1 MGLRPLRLSRNK
13 TLEVSNPG
21 TMRYKDAAPH
31 RQAGVFTQ
39 LCGMLKRHITL
50 KRRDTRRTVSE
61 ILLPLYSLFL
71 LITLKLAVPNPNY
84 HAQSSSPHQFRFL
97 KDLEFLYRN
106 ESHIAV
112 VPNTIETQNFTQR
125 MLDFYHTHAG
135 ENAANFS
142 AESQFRFFNSSE
154 DLVAAYFKKA
164 SSIAYAIVFN
174 QTTGTIR
181 YELRTNPS
189 DRHTPT
195 TSVLYSPENACRH
208 QESQMEMALKESHLN
223 LKLGK
228 TAAEDNLT
236 HPLFKPD
243 ADDCPADDYVT
254 SGFLAL
260 QYWIDATFL
269 NNQHD
274 HKFEIPYVQLQKFPK
289 GAYTG
294 DWLLGLRLIIPI
306 YIVMSLSQFLTYL
319 ILGIVGEKE
328 SKLKEGM
335 KIMGLRDPA
344 YWLSWFIVYAA
355 IVTFHSSLAA
365 FLLSWLKVFQHT
377 NIVILYLLLIS
388 YSFSLIM
395 FSFFLTPFFDKAA
408 SAGIVASFVV
418 SIVSLLYFLQ
428 IFLSKSPTFVFWLM
442 SLLSSAGFAL
452 AMDKALVLEL
462 SGEGVQWS
470 NLFQND
476 SNVGLSFGQSLIMMF
491 IDIILYGTLAYYLDN
506 VLPSQYGNRKAPLFF
521 LKSSF
526 WSQKKIPRQRQPE
539 NYVQYNANVNQ
550 VFTSD
555 CEDEHSVQVLPNEE
569 ADQIRT
575 ILNENPRTILD
586 ENPRETSIPDI
597 ITDNAFHSSFG
608 IIVKKNKINLNTNFP
623 LEEPD
628 VTEMNKHERVNGD
641 VIKAVPKAVSNGTVE
656 RNHYPDDIEPVSA
669 DLIGREAIVIENL
682 SKEFS
687 GCRKKTTKALENVHL
702 TIYEGQIT
710 AILGHNGAGKTT
722 LFNILT
728 GLTLPTSGTAYVYGY
743 DVKDPDGM
751 AMIRRMIGVC
761 PQSNLLYLLLTPKEH
776 LEFYAHLK
784 GIPQSKRDAEISKT
798 LRDVDLDDKAD
809 VLTKYLSGGQK
820 RKLSVAIA
828 ILGDPKIIILDEPT
842 AGIDPYS
849 RRHMWT
855 ILQKKR
861 PGRVILLTTHF
872 MDEADILADRKAVIS
887 KGQIRCCGSSL
898 FLKNKFGIG
907 YHLTL
912 VLDTVSHEEAISRL
926 IERHIPSAER
936 TRRHGK
942 ELSFI
947 LPYNAVDKFA
957 ALFLAI
963 EEDIKREESQLGVA
977 SYGVSMTTLEEVFLQ
992 LEKDEKESDTKTG
1005 PIENISKTIVKN
1017 RRKRPRRRN
1026 KYSTL
1031 ESEAG
1036 DTGTTMET
1044 VNQDAT
1050 SKPGGEDDKIAG
1062 IGHESVVIERSEL
1075 QVFAAITRLRLIRL
1089 FRDGQKLYIMLII
1102 PLIFA
1107 AIGMYMHRNV
1117 NIDFVTKPLNLSQ
1130 YSYTDSYKV
1139 AVHVANSTD
1148 AQRFLSYFDNSSITL
1163 YNGSYPSLLSYNQTM
1178 PLLGAINVYG
1188 ANNFTLVYN
1197 DTCQH
1202 ALPILLNL
1210 LDNVYD
1216 RYLKEADHLK
1226 SSSSLQTIFHNLLS
1240 SGDLGTTTNTQI
1252 TTDNLNT
1259 TTDSQSTTKNRKMF
1273 VNSRTPSTSY
1283 RTRPRTLESVSYSTI
1298 KAEVQPLPLTSMTQ
1312 NFSTGLFSMSL
1323 FLGMVFVL
1331 IPVNMSV
1338 ELVMDRENKSKNQ
1351 LRVNGLG
1358 AVIYFISHFLI
1369 LIFLIIVVYLGLL
1382 TLIYIFNLSFLKN
1395 KISFIVMGFLIS
1407 LVTPSLILFCTCLSY
1422 FFNRSNTARSIMPNI
1437 VTVFAFI
1444 PFVMVSC
1451 SHMYN
1456 IGDGL
1461 YHRLHSFFCL
1471 VDTIYIPYSII
1482 YFMDIIH
1489 INCELHNNCPSLT
1502 FADYLS
1508 YPELRTIAWSSIAQI
1523 PVLFGFLLYLD
1534 AKKSGSRHLDIVRQL
1549 CGWSRPVTGEEYQR
1563 ASLKDLSVE
1572 EGEEEGGDEDVLME
1586 KNKVKDLV
1594 ECNAVYN
1601 QPVVLLQNLTKVYNK
1616 GSNKAKDLWKKE
1628 KVAVKN
1634 LNLSIGQGEV
1644 FGLLGHNGAGKT
1656 TTLKIMTY
1664 EEMPTSG
1671 LVQIGGHNITTNFG
1685 TAFHLIGYC
1694 PQHNA
1699 LWSNI
1704 TLREHMETYAAIR
1717 GVPNS
1722 DIPRLVN
1729 SFIDGLHIG
1738 DHADKEVYECSGGTR
1753 RKLSYALAMIGNPR
1767 IVLLDEPSTG
1777 MDPKSKRF
1785 LWDTILASFQGSRG
1799 ALLTTHS
1806 MEEADALCS
1815 RVGIMVQGQLRCI
1828 GSTQH
1833 LKNQYGA
1840 GYTLEIKMQVT
1851 SYHSEDTTLTHVTT
1865 IQNSSAAPESQHRT
1879 SAPQNSKAAQIKHLV
1894 SRLFQNHANVEEEF
1908 VDRIVF
1914 SVPQDSVT
1922 SLADTFVALEK
1933 AHVFRYNANVEE
1945 EFVDRI
1951 VFSVPQDSVT
1961 SLADTFVALEKAKT
1975 ELNIEE
1981 YSFSQTTLEQVY
1993 LKFAQ
1998 TRKEKPVTDRLYPVL
2013 NYRKSKMARL
2023 YPVLNYRKSKMA
2035 RLYPVLNYRKSKMAR
2050 LYPVLNYRKSK
2061 MARLYPVLNYRKSKM
2076 APLY

>member
-1 MGLRPLRLSRNK
+1 
-13 TLEVSNPG
+13 
-21 TMRYKDAAPH
+21 MRYKDAAPH
-31 RQAGVFTQ
+31 HQAGVFTQ

-344 YWLSWFIVYAA
+344 YCSDREFYWLLGLRLIIPIYIVMSLSQFLTYLILG
-355 IVTFHSSLAA
+355 IVGEKESKLKEGMKIMGLRDPAYWDELLSYDPCEPQYFRSMSLIRWIIILDEPTAGIDPYSRRHMWTILQKKRPGRVILLTTHFMDEADILADRKAVISKGQIRCCGSSLFLKNKFGIGYHLTLVLDTVSHEEAISRLIERHIPSAERTRRHGKELSFILPYNAVDKFAA
-365 FLLSWLKVFQHT
+365 LFLAIEEDIKREESQLGVA
-377 NIVILYLLLIS
+377 S
-388 YSFSLIM
+388 YGVSMTTLEE
-395 FSFFLTPFFDKAA
+395 

-526 WSQKKIPRQRQPE
+526 WSQKKIPP
-539 NYVQYNANVNQ
+539 
-550 VFTSD
+550 
-555 CEDEHSVQVLPNEE
+555 
-569 ADQIRT
+569 
-575 ILNENPRTILD
+575 
-586 ENPRETSIPDI
+586 
-597 ITDNAFHSSFG
+597 
-608 IIVKKNKINLNTNFP
+608 
-623 LEEPD
+623 
-628 VTEMNKHERVNGD
+628 
-641 VIKAVPKAVSNGTVE
+641 VPKAVSNGTVE

-743 DVKDPDGM
+743 DVTDPDGM

-1036 DTGTTMET
+1036 DTGTTTET
-1044 VNQDAT
+1044 VSQDAT

-1188 ANNFTLVYN
+1188 VNNFTLVYN

-1226 SSSSLQTIFHNLLS
+1226 SSSNLQTIFHNLLS
-1240 SGDLGTTTNTQI
+1240 SGDLATTTNPQT

-1502 FADYLS
+1502 FAEYLS

-1616 GSNKAKDLWKKE
+1616 VNMSVELVMDRENKSKNQLR
-1628 KVAVKN
+1628 VNGLGAVIYFISHF
-1634 LNLSIGQGEV
+1634 LILIFLIMVVYLGLLTLIYIFNLSFLKNKISFIVMGFLISLVTPSLILFCTCLSYFFNRSNTARSIMPNIVTV
-1644 FGLLGHNGAGKT
+1644 FAF
-1656 TTLKIMTY
+1656 IPFV
-1664 EEMPTSG
+1664 MPIKH
-1671 LVQIGGHNITTNFG
+1671 V
-1685 TAFHLIGYC
+1685 
-1694 PQHNA
+1694 

-1894 SRLFQNHANVEEEF
+1894 SKLFQNH
-1908 VDRIVF
+1908 
-1914 SVPQDSVT
+1914 
-1922 SLADTFVALEK
+1922 
-1933 AHVFRYNANVEE
+1933 ANVEE

-1998 TRKEKPVTDRLYPVL
+1998 TKKEKPVTDV
-2013 NYRKSKMARL
+2013 
-2023 YPVLNYRKSKMA
+2023 
-2035 RLYPVLNYRKSKMAR
+2035 
-2050 LYPVLNYRKSK
+2050 
-2061 MARLYPVLNYRKSKM
+2061 
-2076 APLY
+2076 

>member
-1 MGLRPLRLSRNK
+1 
-13 TLEVSNPG
+13 
-21 TMRYKDAAPH
+21 MRYKDAAPH
-31 RQAGVFTQ
+31 HQAGVFTQ

-442 SLLSSAGFAL
+442 SLMSSAGFAL

-526 WSQKKIPRQRQPE
+526 WSQKKICRQRQPE

-1865 IQNSSAAPESQHRT
+1865 IQVSNYHSEDTTLTHVTTIQVSNYHSEDTTLTHVTTIQVSNYHSEDTTLTHVTTIQNSSAAPESQHRT

-1933 AHVFRYNANVEE
+1933 A
-1945 EFVDRI
+1945 
-1951 VFSVPQDSVT
+1951 
-1961 SLADTFVALEKAKT
+1961 KT

-1998 TRKEKPVTDRLYPVL
+1998 TRKEKPVTDV
-2013 NYRKSKMARL
+2013 
-2023 YPVLNYRKSKMA
+2023 
-2035 RLYPVLNYRKSKMAR
+2035 
-2050 LYPVLNYRKSK
+2050 
-2061 MARLYPVLNYRKSKM
+2061 
-2076 APLY
+2076 

>member
-1 MGLRPLRLSRNK
+1 
-13 TLEVSNPG
+13 
-21 TMRYKDAAPH
+21 MRYKDAAPH
-31 RQAGVFTQ
+31 HQAGVFTQ

-377 NIVILYLLLIS
+377 NIIILYLLLIS

-442 SLLSSAGFAL
+442 SLMSSAGFAL

-555 CEDEHSVQVLPNEE
+555 CDDEHSVQVLPNEE

-575 ILNENPRTILD
+575 ILNENPRTTLD

-623 LEEPD
+623 LGEPD

-743 DVKDPDGM
+743 DVTDPDGM

-1036 DTGTTMET
+1036 DTGTTTET
-1044 VNQDAT
+1044 VCQDAT

-1188 ANNFTLVYN
+1188 VNNFTLVYN

-1240 SGDLGTTTNTQI
+1240 SGDLATTINPQT

-1369 LIFLIIVVYLGLL
+1369 LIFLIMVVYLGLL

-1502 FADYLS
+1502 FAEYLS

-1933 AHVFRYNANVEE
+1933 A
-1945 EFVDRI
+1945 
-1951 VFSVPQDSVT
+1951 
-1961 SLADTFVALEKAKT
+1961 KT

-1998 TRKEKPVTDRLYPVL
+1998 TKKEKPVTDV
-2013 NYRKSKMARL
+2013 
-2023 YPVLNYRKSKMA
+2023 
-2035 RLYPVLNYRKSKMAR
+2035 
-2050 LYPVLNYRKSK
+2050 
-2061 MARLYPVLNYRKSKM
+2061 
-2076 APLY
+2076 

>member
-1 MGLRPLRLSRNK
+1 
-13 TLEVSNPG
+13 
-21 TMRYKDAAPH
+21 MRYKDAAPH

-335 KIMGLRDPA
+335 KIM
-344 YWLSWFIVYAA
+344 A

-418 SIVSLLYFLQ
+418 SI
-428 IFLSKSPTFVFWLM
+428 
-442 SLLSSAGFAL
+442 
-452 AMDKALVLEL
+452 ALVLEL

-526 WSQKKIPRQRQPE
+526 WSQKKICRQRQPE

-907 YHLTL
+907 YHLT
-912 VLDTVSHEEAISRL
+912 
-926 IERHIPSAER
+926 
-936 TRRHGK
+936 RHGK

-1031 ESEAG
+1031 ESEA
-1036 DTGTTMET
+1036 
-1044 VNQDAT
+1044 DAT

-1933 AHVFRYNANVEE
+1933 EE

-1998 TRKEKPVTDRLYPVL
+1998 TRKEKPVTDV
-2013 NYRKSKMARL
+2013 
-2023 YPVLNYRKSKMA
+2023 
-2035 RLYPVLNYRKSKMAR
+2035 
-2050 LYPVLNYRKSK
+2050 
-2061 MARLYPVLNYRKSKM
+2061 
-2076 APLY
+2076 